1 MLLKKKGVITL
12 EATLVSFSV
21 LLALMLV
28 VGYMQRNLSW
38 GRNFFEQDQQLKETV
53 RIWKDE
59 AELVVVG
66 TILNRINKLDESQ
79 QDNIDDTVMYGF
91 FEIKVEELERGSY
104 PYDEIKV
111 YFGWFSNSVTPQFYP
126 PFLKKNYKR
135 GDKIRVY
142 LYFDP
147 DNYGYYTPG
156 AYYTMELA

>member
-1 MLLKKKGVITL
+1 MLKKKGVITL

-111 YFGWFSNSVTPQFYP
+111 YFGWLSNSVTPQFYP
-126 PFLKKNYKR
+126 PFLKKNYKQ

-142 LYFDP
+142 LYFDS

-156 AYYTMELA
+156 AYYTMEPA